1 MTDAAERL
9 QIPLR
14 GILYMLATAVVIFP
28 LLNASVKYLAADY
41 SLVQIIW
48 IRSVVHLLW
57 MVLLFMPGLGLRLFA
72 TRRIKLQL
80 LRSLLQLFA
89 LTTFVVGLL
98 YIPMTTATAIFF
110 TGPLI
115 VVALAVPL
123 LGERVGIRRW
133 LAVLVGFAGALVI
146 IRPGADGTHWAAI
159 LILASALFYA
169 IYQVLTRRVADH
181 DDFRVSAVYTI
192 LIALVVSSIAVP
204 FYWETPVDW
213 LDWLVFGGLGILGG
227 LGHLFV
233 IKAYEHAEASFI
245 GPFDYGQLLGAT
257 IVGYLVFA
265 EFPDLWTWIGAAVII
280 VSGIYVARREARVR
294 RRAASGPESA

>member
-1 MTDAAERL
+1 MTNVAERR

-28 LLNASVKYLAADY
+28 SLNASVKYLAADY

-57 MVLLFMPGLGLRLFA
+57 MTLLFMPGLGFKLFA
-72 TRRIKLQL
+72 TRRLKLQL
-80 LRSLLQLFA
+80 TRSLLQLVA
-89 LTTFVVGLL
+89 LTSFVVGLL

-133 LAVLVGFAGALVI
+133 LAVLVGFIGALII
-146 IRPGADGTHWAAI
+146 IRPGAEGTHWAAL

-192 LIALVVSSIAVP
+192 LVALVVSSIAVP
-204 FYWETPVDW
+204 FFWETPVGW

-233 IKAYEHAEASFI
+233 IKAYTHAEASFV

-265 EFPDLWTWIGAAVII
+265 EFPDLWTWIGAAVIV
-280 VSGIYVARREARVR
+280 VSGIYVARREALVR
-294 RRAASGPESA
+294 RRAAKGPGAA

>member
-1 MTDAAERL
+1 MTDAAERR

-14 GILYMLATAVVIFP
+14 GILYMLATAVVVFP

-72 TRRIKLQL
+72 TRRLKLQL
-80 LRSLLQLFA
+80 ARSLLQLAA
-89 LTTFVVGLL
+89 LTCFVVGLL

-115 VVALAVPL
+115 VVALAASL

-133 LAVLVGFAGALVI
+133 LAVLAGFIGALII
-146 IRPGADGTHWAAI
+146 IRPGADGTHWAVL

-204 FYWETPVDW
+204 FFWETPVAW

-233 IKAYEHAEASFI
+233 IKAYTHGEASFV

-265 EFPDLWTWIGAAVII
+265 EFPDLWTWVGAAVIVI
-280 VSGIYVARREARVR
+280 SGIYVARREALAR
-294 RRAASGPESA
+294 RRQAAA